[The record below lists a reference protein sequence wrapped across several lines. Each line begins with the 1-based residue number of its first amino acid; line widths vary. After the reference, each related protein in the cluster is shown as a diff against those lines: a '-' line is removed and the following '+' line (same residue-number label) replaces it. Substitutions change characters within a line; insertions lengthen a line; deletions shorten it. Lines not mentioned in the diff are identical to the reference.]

1 MDSVWT
7 SMPFVKNTE
16 DAGANAGVAKKGDS
30 SGSPPLQNGPPEGM
44 SSIRFG
50 RVRRH
55 RARPLLGRCLVAVG
69 LRAEHLP
76 LARDDLSEAAEEND
90 PVPLRFLEPSAR
102 LLVGPGVRGRQ
113 ADSANRHSV
122 RDVARLGV
130 TARLPMS

>member
-44 SSIRFG
+44 SSIHFG

-76 LARDDLSEAAEEND
+76 LARDDLSEAPKKTTRCHSDSSNRAPD
-90 PVPLRFLEPSAR
+90 CLSV
-102 LLVGPGVRGRQ
+102 Q
-113 ADSANRHSV
+113 AFV
-122 RDVARLGV
+122 VARLTVQIGI
-130 TARLPMS
+130 PCGM